1 MSRFLHKL
9 AISILYSNVIW
20 IKFRKKKTWTAL
32 KTNSKIAEVIY
43 FSDCLEEFQITFE
56 NPAGKVENTK

>member
-43 FSDCLEEFQITFE
+43 FSDCPEEFH
-56 NPAGKVENTK
+56 

>member
-20 IKFRKKKTWTAL
+20 IKFRKK